1 MLNILEFI
9 FKYFWHF
16 IGMILLLAVI
26 SDGIRGMFK

>member
-9 FKYFWHF
+9 FKDFWHF
-16 IGMILLLAVI
+16 TGMIILLAVI